1 MNDSHRAQLERGLLA
16 ERGRL
21 QEMLFG
27 LGSQARDTTV
37 DHGRFRDDAMASSVG
52 VRAEDDR
59 ALSVHTTR
67 ELAEIDRALDRMHDD
82 PEHFGIC
89 ATCARPIPFERL
101 RLVPGTR
108 HCRAHAP
115 Q

>member
-1 MNDSHRAQLERGLLA
+1 MNASHRAQLERRLLA

-52 VRAEDDR
+52 VSAEDDR
-59 ALSVHTTR
+59 ALAVHTTR
-67 ELAEIDRALDRMHDD
+67 ELAEIDRALERMHDD